1 MSVTLHQPLKWIV
14 VVFHGL
20 HLIGPIHL
28 EPWVKK
34 PETNISNLGSCFAP
48 EDGLREWPNNLF
60 TIRCFQKPSTHVR
73 WSVSWRG
80 APRENIPKPNTK
92 LTSGGMT
99 GKLGIVY
106 LHIFTYI
113 PTFSWLFNT
122 ISKKK
127 HWNCSKQFD
136 FQTLGLRKTHTTPST
151 NRSATDGCPGTSGT
165 GLLGSLMVRING
177 LFHLH
182 IIESLTHLLT
192 LRIQGPIPRLGF
204 FSGSNPILRDCRCN
218 T

>member
-1 MSVTLHQPLKWIV
+1 MSVTLHQPLKWMV

-48 EDGLREWPNNLF
+48 EDGLREWPNNRF

-80 APRENIPKPNTK
+80 DPQENTPNPNSK

-99 GKLGIVY
+99 GKLGIVC
-106 LHIFTYI
+106 LHIFTY
-113 PTFSWLFNT
+113 TFSWLFNTLSTT

-136 FQTLGLRKTHTTPST
+136 FQTLGLRKPTQPLQRTEAL
-151 NRSATDGCPGTSGT
+151 RMDVPGHP

-177 LFHLH
+177 LFPLH
-182 IIESLTHLLT
+182 IGFRTHLLT
-192 LRIQGPIPRLGF
+192 PKNPGPHSYNWIFFGFQSHPQRL
-204 FSGSNPILRDCRCN
+204 
-218 T
+218 